1 MIQTPRFAGGLFQ
14 GWPLA
19 LLVSGLWLLAGC
31 GAQVEVYRWETA
43 EATNLDRQ
51 TGRELRAGDSVGRAN
66 FALRLRLQ
74 RAPYTKVRS
83 GRLPAGRDTL
93 FTDRLRG
100 ISLSAVQ
107 LENNMPVVQGPLNDQ
122 FVVGLRGEGPRLDSL
137 TGQIAAYQFL
147 DQLDFRLVASPT
159 LAPGRY
165 RFVVRADLDQGRALR
180 DTTAWVELR
189 R

>member
-1 MIQTPRFAGGLFQ
+1 M
-14 GWPLA
+14 LA
-19 LLVSGLWLLAGC
+19 VLAAWLLGGC

-43 EATNLDRQ
+43 EATNLDLR

-74 RAPYTKVRS
+74 RAAFAKVRS
-83 GRLPAGRDTL
+83 GGLPAGRDTL
-93 FTDRLRG
+93 FADRLRG
-100 ISLSAVQ
+100 LSLTAVQ
-107 LENNMPVVQGPLNDQ
+107 TENNALVVRGPLNDQ

-137 TGQIAAYQFL
+137 ADRIAPYQFQ
-147 DQLDFRLVASPT
+147 DQFDLRLVNQPS

-165 RFVVRADLDQGRALR
+165 RFIVLANLDQGRSLR
-180 DTTAWVELR
+180 DTTDWVDLR